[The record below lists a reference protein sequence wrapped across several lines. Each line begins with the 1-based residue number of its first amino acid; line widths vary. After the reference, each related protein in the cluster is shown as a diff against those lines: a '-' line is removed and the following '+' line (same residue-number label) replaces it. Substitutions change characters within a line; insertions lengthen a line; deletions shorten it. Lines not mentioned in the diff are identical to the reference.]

1 MTLPKIDT
9 TISVGNVLQAGLFLV
24 LIVLGYSALRV
35 EIERLRGQVKAQSDM
50 IEQQR
55 EQTAMLTDLVRDAA
69 IRDVQVRE
77 IMRRLERIENEPPN

>member
-35 EIERLRGQVKAQSDM
+35 EIEVLRGQIAAQGDLIS
-50 IEQQR
+50 QQR
-55 EQTAMLTDLVRDAA
+55 EQTQILTDLVRDGA
-69 IRDVQVRE
+69 IREIQVRE
-77 IMRRLERIENEPPN
+77 IMRRLERIEND

>member
-1 MTLPKIDT
+1 MTLPKFDT

-35 EIERLRGQVKAQSDM
+35 EIEILRGQIRAQTELL
-50 IEQQR
+50 EQQR
-55 EQTAMLTDLVRDAA
+55 DQTRTLTELVRDAA

-77 IMRRLERIENEPPN
+77 ITRRIELIEQQ

>member
-1 MTLPKIDT
+1 MTLPKFDA

-35 EIERLRGQVKAQSDM
+35 EIEILRGQIRAQTEM
-50 IEQQR
+50 LEQQR
-55 EQTAMLTDLVRDAA
+55 DQTRTLMELIRDAA

-77 IMRRLERIENEPPN
+77 ITRRIERLEQQ